1 MNPVENSLPQISAAR
16 THAPRV
22 ASSGRTHSSTRE
34 TLLRLIEAQAGA
46 ITIARLAAAS
56 GCHENTVRGHVHAL
70 WRDGFLERELAPAA
84 GKGRPS
90 WLWRAIAAAPPSP
103 YAGLAIAL
111 AEGLA
116 ATGPDAPD
124 RARAVGAEW
133 GRSLAADLPQT
144 ATAAEARRTVIA
156 VMREQGFG
164 PREVTA
170 PGLAPQDA
178 GGAGSRA
185 CSIGR
190 SANGEG
196 DSSADRAGDSNT
208 DRVGDRNT
216 DPADDSDT
224 NRVGDS
230 NTDGASDG
238 VDVLLRQCPL
248 VAAAAHRPDI
258 VCAVHLGMVTGALE
272 AIGARDAGSTL
283 LPMTGPG
290 ECTLTLRVRS

>member
-178 GGAGSRA
+178 GGADDRNSSDRNSSDRNANRVGDHS
-185 CSIGR
+185 SDR
-190 SANGEG
+190 SANF
-196 DSSADRAGDSNT
+196 SS
-208 DRVGDRNT
+208 
-216 DPADDSDT
+216 
-224 NRVGDS
+224 DS